1 MEWKVRSWVQDPL
14 DASVNLTNKKKKR
27 RRNRHERM
35 APRVLSPLASHD
47 PLGPSYNTI
56 LAIVVVNLNEE
67 VVIAHVRWVIAVV
80 KLHVRV

>member
-1 MEWKVRSWVQDPL
+1 
-14 DASVNLTNKKKKR
+14 
-27 RRNRHERM
+27 M

-56 LAIVVVNLNEE
+56 LAIVVINLNEE